1 MTALLYGIG
10 AALGWGIADYTGA
23 ISSRRLGVFGTMF
36 GMELLGTF
44 LYAAALAFL
53 DLWPALDVAQ
63 LPYAIALA
71 IVGSASIAAFFR
83 ALAVGQIAVVSP
95 IGSAYLAVTVVLVVV
110 FLGERLSMPQG
121 LAIGTT
127 FIGVMLT
134 STDVRRFVA
143 LVRRSDPGVRLAVLA
158 MLGFGCWAA
167 LLSAATRA
175 QDGLATVLLMRVTS
189 VVLFAA
195 LFALW
200 PVARPGRFG
209 VRDVALVTVVGTFD
223 TLANVAYVLGVQ
235 SGFASVVATGSAVY
249 PLLPAGLAIGF
260 LGERLALNQYV
271 GVVVLAA
278 GLVALGV
285 TSAG

>member
-1 MTALLYGIG
+1 MTALLYGMG
-10 AALGWGIADYTGA
+10 AALAWGLADYTGA

-36 GMELLGTF
+36 GMELLGTL
-44 LYAAALAFL
+44 LYVPTLLALG
-53 DLWPALDVAQ
+53 LWPPLDVAQ

-71 IVGSASIAAFFR
+71 IVGSVSIALFFQ

-110 FLGERLSMPQG
+110 FLGERLSVPQG
-121 LAIGTT
+121 LAIGAT
-127 FIGVMLT
+127 FVGVMLT

-143 LVRRSDPGVRLAVLA
+143 LARRSDPGVRLAVLA

-167 LLSAATRA
+167 LLSVATRA

-189 VVLFAA
+189 VA
-195 LFALW
+195 LFATLFAVR
-200 PVARPGRFG
+200 PQARPARFDL
-209 VRDVALVTVVGTFD
+209 RDLALVTVVGTFD
-223 TLANVAYVLGVQ
+223 MAANVAYVLGVQ

-260 LGERLALNQYV
+260 LGERLAPNQYV
-271 GVVVLAA
+271 GVVVLAG
-278 GLVALGV
+278 GLVALGL